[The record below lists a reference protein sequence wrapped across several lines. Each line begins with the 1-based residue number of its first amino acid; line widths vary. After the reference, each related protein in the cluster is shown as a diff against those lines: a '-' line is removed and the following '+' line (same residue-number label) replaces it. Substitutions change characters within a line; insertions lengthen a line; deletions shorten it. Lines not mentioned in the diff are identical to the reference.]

1 MAVLLCSGQGAQ
13 KPHMGESLLEVPE
26 VAEVFA
32 RASKI
37 LNLDLPDLVRNG
49 SEEDINNTFN
59 AQALTMALSVGIGR
73 ALEAR
78 GLAVDAVIGFSLGE
92 ISGLA
97 LSGVLSVE
105 DAFSLLN
112 VRAHSMDEACA
123 KRAGGMLALLG
134 VDEEAAREICETALA
149 AGKEAGVQ
157 ITDACGAAQSEVLVL
172 ANYNCPGQI
181 VLSGDVSAI
190 ERAQEL
196 CKERKTRC
204 TRLATAGAFHS
215 PLMQSASDVVREFC
229 ATLSFN
235 EPRIPLI
242 CNTDAQPFVAAE
254 ATDRLAKQIIS
265 PVRYEQ
271 GVRYL
276 IDAGNTEFVEAGFGG
291 VLFNMMKRIDKTVT
305 RHKVGN
311 LDELNAL
318 FED

>member
-13 KPHMGESLLEVPE
+13 KPRMGESLLEVPE

-59 AQALTMALSVGIGR
+59 AQALTMALSVGIGH
-73 ALEAR
+73 ALETR

-134 VDEEAAREICETALA
+134 VDEEAALEICETALA

-157 ITDACGAAQSEVLVL
+157 ITDASGAAQSEVLVP

-196 CKERKTRC
+196 CKERNSLYEKQND
-204 TRLATAGAFHS
+204 LKGQKWK
-215 PLMQSASDVVREFC
+215 LE
-229 ATLSFN
+229 
-235 EPRIPLI
+235 
-242 CNTDAQPFVAAE
+242 E
-254 ATDRLAKQIIS
+254 ALER
-265 PVRYEQ
+265 
-271 GVRYL
+271 
-276 IDAGNTEFVEAGFGG
+276 
-291 VLFNMMKRIDKTVT
+291 
-305 RHKVGN
+305 
-311 LDELNAL
+311 
-318 FED
+318 